1 MSCGAD
7 RGSSNLILTFSFFVM
22 FGTWM
27 GIAVMTKRVP
37 NETLAL
43 FVMFRMWMR
52 VPELIERVP
61 MKFL

>member
-1 MSCGAD
+1 
-7 RGSSNLILTFSFFVM
+7 M

-61 MKFL
+61 MKFFVIFGMWI

>member
-1 MSCGAD
+1 
-7 RGSSNLILTFSFFVM
+7 M

-61 MKFL
+61 MKFLGFLERRCKVRSLIFEMWI